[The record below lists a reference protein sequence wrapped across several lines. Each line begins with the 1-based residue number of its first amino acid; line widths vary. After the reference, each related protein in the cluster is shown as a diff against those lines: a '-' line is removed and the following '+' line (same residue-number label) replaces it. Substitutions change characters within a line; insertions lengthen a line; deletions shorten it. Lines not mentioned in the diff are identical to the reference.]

1 MRKKSVAKTVQPTRR
16 QLDKLIE
23 EATVDC
29 YDMEEAA
36 SGLCTMIEENLALP
50 FATRVLGVDVSV
62 IAVAMGDDGAVKVV
76 CQRNGER
83 QRIALTDL
91 PLPSPQ
97 PSGAEWIAAYRSWLH
112 GR

>member
-1 MRKKSVAKTVQPTRR
+1 
-16 QLDKLIE
+16 
-23 EATVDC
+23 
-29 YDMEEAA
+29 
-36 SGLCTMIEENLALP
+36 
-50 FATRVLGVDVSV
+50 VSV

-76 CQRNGER
+76 CQHNGVR

-112 GR
+112 TR